1 MLLSPKSDIVFKLI
15 FGDQRNADV
24 LAAFL
29 QAVEIA
35 RYLLGIKIPI
45 SEIAAATNL
54 SREEI
59 EKLR

>member
-29 QAVEIA
+29 QAVLDLPAEEYEKIA
-35 RYLLGIKIPI
+35 VVDPHLKADLLDEN
-45 SEIAAATNL
+45 SVSL
-54 SREEI
+54 M
-59 EKLR
+59 

>member
-29 QAVEIA
+29 QAVLDLPAEEPKSIMT
-35 RYLLGIKIPI
+35 LTG
-45 SEIAAATNL
+45 L
-54 SREEI
+54 SYNEI